1 MGAEPALA
9 GSIERLAGVR
19 SGSTA
24 LRRGSYRQLH
34 VAAEQLGFVRE
45 VDGESVVVLLNA
57 ADRPVEVAVPAP
69 RDGEWRDL
77 LGSGTVTAA
86 GGVLRAEVP
95 ASWGLVLRAD

>member
-9 GSIERLAGVR
+9 GSIERLASIR

-24 LRRGSYRQLH
+24 LRRGSYRQLL

-57 ADRPVEVAVPAP
+57 AARPVEVAVPAP
-69 RDGEWRDL
+69 RDGEWHDL
-77 LGSGTVTAA
+77 LGSGTFTAV
-86 GGVLRAEVP
+86 GGVLRAELP
-95 ASWGLVLRAD
+95 ASWGLVLRAG